1 VCVCVWLFFNVTT
14 LESFEMSSQNFYG
27 SKMWS
32 KARTSSKIRVG
43 TKISMIYINDICHDS
58 IMIFSSE
65 NVMIFFD
72 IFKISTFII
81 ITYLLF

>member
-1 VCVCVWLFFNVTT
+1 VVKSSD
-14 LESFEMSSQNFYG
+14 EFENQGWHENINDSL
-27 SKMWS
+27 
-32 KARTSSKIRVG
+32 
-43 TKISMIYINDICHDS
+43 YINDICHDS